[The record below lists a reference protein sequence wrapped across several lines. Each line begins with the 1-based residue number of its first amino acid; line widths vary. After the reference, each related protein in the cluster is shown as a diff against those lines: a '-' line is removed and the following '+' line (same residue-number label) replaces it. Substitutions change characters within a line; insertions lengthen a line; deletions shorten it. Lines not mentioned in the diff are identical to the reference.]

1 MYSSNLGEVDVFSDL
16 IRGVRAH
23 GSLFGSSTLS
33 PPWALH
39 FVDGA
44 PLTLCTVLTGA
55 GWIVPEHH
63 PPEPLRARETI
74 IVRGP
79 ATFTF
84 VDEVGTG
91 AEPVACGEHCATP
104 EEGGTRHRRGWH
116 DRDEDGSAGSGATTL
131 IVGAYPVRGE
141 ISRRLHEALPVVL
154 RVDAGGAADAVL
166 DHLAAEVSVDT
177 PGQQVVLD
185 RLLDWMLVCTL
196 REWFD
201 RPGGEPPAWWAA
213 QRDPVVG
220 DALRLLHAEPAAPWT
235 VAALA
240 AHTGVSRST
249 LAKRFADLV
258 GEPPLTYLTRW
269 RMTLA
274 ADLLAE
280 QETATLADI
289 ARTVGYA
296 DPFGFSAAFKR
307 IRGVNPSEY
316 RRIAVSSAAEP
327 SVPARG
333 SSTRCCWSCT
343 PKRPTAALA
352 LRLADL
358 DTEQYLV
365 QVREPAGNP
374 SATPGTEPGRP
385 RRQPRP
391 DPAHDQLLRYR
402 DGRALSTR
410 RYDHL

>member
-1 MYSSNLGEVDVFSDL
+1 MDAFSDL

-55 GWIVPEHH
+55 GWIVPEHG

-74 IVRGP
+74 VVRGP

-84 VDEVGTG
+84 VDEVGTR
-91 AEPVACGEHCATP
+91 AEPIACGEHCATP
-104 EEGGTRHRRGWH
+104 EQGGTRHRRGWN
-116 DRDEDGSAGSGATTL
+116 DPGGDTGQGLGGGTGDGPGGNSDDGRDATTL

-141 ISRRLHEALPVVL
+141 ISRRLLDALPVVL
-154 RVDAGGAADAVL
+154 RVDEGGTGDPVL
-166 DHLAAEVSVDT
+166 DHLAAEVAIDT

-240 AHTGVSRST
+240 EQTGVSRST

-274 ADLLAE
+274 ADLLVERKA
-280 QETATLADI
+280 ATIADI
-289 ARTVGYA
+289 ARTVGYS

-307 IRGVNPSEY
+307 VRGANPSEF
-316 RRIAVSSAAEP
+316 RR
-327 SVPARG
+327 
-333 SSTRCCWSCT
+333 
-343 PKRPTAALA
+343 TA
-352 LRLADL
+352 
-358 DTEQYLV
+358 TT
-365 QVREPAGNP
+365 
-374 SATPGTEPGRP
+374 S
-385 RRQPRP
+385 
-391 DPAHDQLLRYR
+391 
-402 DGRALSTR
+402 
-410 RYDHL
+410 

>member
-1 MYSSNLGEVDVFSDL
+1 MYSSRLAEVDAFSDL

-55 GWIVPEHH
+55 GWIVPEGR
-63 PPEPLRARETI
+63 PPELLRARETI
-74 IVRGP
+74 VVRGP

-84 VDEVGTG
+84 VDEVGTP
-91 AEPVACGEHCATP
+91 AEPLACGEHCATP
-104 EEGGTRHRRGWH
+104 EQGGTRHRLGWN
-116 DRDEDGSAGSGATTL
+116 DCGEDDAADGRGATTL

-141 ISRRLHEALPVVL
+141 ISRRLLDALPVVL
-154 RVDAGGAADAVL
+154 RVGAGGTADAVL
-166 DHLAAEVSVDT
+166 DHVAAEVAVDT

-240 AHTGVSRST
+240 DRTGVSRST

-274 ADLLAE
+274 ADLLVE
-280 QETATLADI
+280 QEATTIADV

-307 IRGVNPSEY
+307 VRGANPSEF
-316 RRIAVSSAAEP
+316 RRAAT
-327 SVPARG
+327 G
-333 SSTRCCWSCT
+333 SN
-343 PKRPTAALA
+343 A
-352 LRLADL
+352 
-358 DTEQYLV
+358 
-365 QVREPAGNP
+365 
-374 SATPGTEPGRP
+374 
-385 RRQPRP
+385 
-391 DPAHDQLLRYR
+391 
-402 DGRALSTR
+402 
-410 RYDHL
+410 

>member
-1 MYSSNLGEVDVFSDL
+1 MDAFGDL

-44 PLTLCTVLTGA
+44 PLTLCTVLGGS
-55 GWIVPEHH
+55 GWILTEDD
-63 PPEPLRARETI
+63 PPEPLRAYDTVV
-74 IVRGP
+74 VRGP

-84 VDEVGTG
+84 VDEVDTR
-91 AEPVACGEHCATP
+91 AEPVECGQDCATP
-104 EEGGTRHRRGWH
+104 EQGGTRHRLGWA
-116 DRDEDGSAGSGATTL
+116 DDGGDGADDGLGGGGSTTL

-141 ISRRLHEALPVVL
+141 ISRRLLDALPAVL
-154 RVDAGGAADAVL
+154 RVDGGGTGDPVL
-166 DHLAAEVSVDT
+166 DHLAAEVAVDT

-213 QRDPVVG
+213 QRDPVAG

-235 VAALA
+235 VATLA
-240 AHTGVSRST
+240 DRIGVSRST

-274 ADLLAE
+274 ADLLIEKKA
-280 QETATLADI
+280 ATLADI
-289 ARTVGYA
+289 ARTVGYS

-307 IRGVNPSEY
+307 VRGVNPSEF
-316 RRIAVSSAAEP
+316 RRI
-327 SVPARG
+327 G
-333 SSTRCCWSCT
+333 
-343 PKRPTAALA
+343 TAAA
-352 LRLADL
+352 AA
-358 DTEQYLV
+358 T
-365 QVREPAGNP
+365 AG
-374 SATPGTEPGRP
+374 
-385 RRQPRP
+385 
-391 DPAHDQLLRYR
+391 
-402 DGRALSTR
+402 
-410 RYDHL
+410 

>member
-1 MYSSNLGEVDVFSDL
+1 MDAFSDL

-23 GSLFGSSTLS
+23 GSLFGASTLS

-44 PLTLCTVLTGA
+44 PLTLCTVLSGA
-55 GWIVPEHH
+55 GWIVPEHR

-74 IVRGP
+74 VVRGP

-84 VDEVGTG
+84 VDEVGTR
-91 AEPVACGEHCATP
+91 AEPIACGEHCATP
-104 EEGGTRHRRGWH
+104 EQGGTRHRRGWN
-116 DRDEDGSAGSGATTL
+116 DPGEDDCGGDAGDAGGVGYAGDAGGAGYAGDAGDGRGATTL

-141 ISRRLHEALPVVL
+141 ISRRLLDALPVVL
-154 RVDAGGAADAVL
+154 RVESGGTADAVL

-240 AHTGVSRST
+240 DHTGVSRST

-274 ADLLAE
+274 ADLLVERQA
-280 QETATLADI
+280 ATVADI
-289 ARTVGYA
+289 ARTVGYS

-307 IRGVNPSEY
+307 VRGINPSEF
-316 RRIAVSSAAEP
+316 RR
-327 SVPARG
+327 
-333 SSTRCCWSCT
+333 
-343 PKRPTAALA
+343 TATTLTG
-352 LRLADL
+352 LR
-358 DTEQYLV
+358 
-365 QVREPAGNP
+365 N
-374 SATPGTEPGRP
+374 
-385 RRQPRP
+385 
-391 DPAHDQLLRYR
+391 
-402 DGRALSTR
+402 
-410 RYDHL
+410 

>member
-1 MYSSNLGEVDVFSDL
+1 MDVFSDL

-33 PPWALH
+33 PPWALR

-74 IVRGP
+74 VVRGP
-79 ATFTF
+79 APFSF
-84 VDEVGTG
+84 VDELSTQ
-91 AEPVACGEHCATP
+91 AEPIACGEHCAAP
-104 EEGGTRHRRGWH
+104 ERGGTRHRRGWNDH
-116 DRDEDGSAGSGATTL
+116 CADATCGHGTATL
-131 IVGAYPVRGE
+131 IVGAYPLHGE
-141 ISRRLHEALPVVL
+141 ISRQLLDALPVVL
-154 RVDAGGAADAVL
+154 RVGAGGTGDAVL
-166 DHLAAEVSVDT
+166 EHLAAEVAVDA
-177 PGQQVVLD
+177 PGQQAVLD

-240 AHTGVSRST
+240 ERVGVSRST
-249 LAKRFADLV
+249 LAKRFAELV

-274 ADLLAE
+274 ADLLVE
-280 QETATLADI
+280 RRSATVADI
-289 ARTVGYA
+289 ARAVGYA

-307 IRGVNPSEY
+307 VRGLNPSEF
-316 RRIAVSSAAEP
+316 RRTASTASPAAERSAATGP
-327 SVPARG
+327 NR
-333 SSTRCCWSCT
+333 
-343 PKRPTAALA
+343 
-352 LRLADL
+352 
-358 DTEQYLV
+358 
-365 QVREPAGNP
+365 
-374 SATPGTEPGRP
+374 
-385 RRQPRP
+385 
-391 DPAHDQLLRYR
+391 
-402 DGRALSTR
+402 
-410 RYDHL
+410 

>member
-1 MYSSNLGEVDVFSDL
+1 MDVFSDL
-16 IRGVRAH
+16 IRGVRSH

-44 PLTLCTVLTGA
+44 PLTLCTVLAGA
-55 GWIVPEHH
+55 GWIVPEHG

-74 IVRGP
+74 VVRGP

-84 VDEVGTG
+84 VDEVGTR

-104 EEGGTRHRRGWH
+104 EQGGTRHRLGWH
-116 DRDEDGSAGSGATTL
+116 DGEADEGRGATTL

-141 ISRRLHEALPVVL
+141 ISRRLLDALPGVL
-154 RVDAGGAADAVL
+154 RADAGGTGDAVL
-166 DHLAAEVSVDT
+166 DQLAAEVAVDA

-201 RPGGEPPAWWAA
+201 RPGGGAPAWWAA

-235 VAALA
+235 VGSLA
-240 AHTGVSRST
+240 GRIGVSRST
-249 LAKRFADLV
+249 LARRFAELV

-274 ADLLAE
+274 ADLLVEREA
-280 QETATLADI
+280 ATVADV
-289 ARTVGYA
+289 ARSVGYA
-296 DPFGFSAAFKR
+296 DAFGFSAAFKR
-307 IRGVNPSEY
+307 VRGTNPSEF
-316 RRIAVSSAAEP
+316 RRAATTGAAV
-327 SVPARG
+327 
-333 SSTRCCWSCT
+333 
-343 PKRPTAALA
+343 
-352 LRLADL
+352 
-358 DTEQYLV
+358 
-365 QVREPAGNP
+365 AG
-374 SATPGTEPGRP
+374 
-385 RRQPRP
+385 
-391 DPAHDQLLRYR
+391 
-402 DGRALSTR
+402 
-410 RYDHL
+410 

>member
-1 MYSSNLGEVDVFSDL
+1 VDAFSDL

-33 PPWALH
+33 APWALH

-55 GWIVPEHH
+55 GWIVPEHR
-63 PPEPLRARETI
+63 PPELLRARETI
-74 IVRGP
+74 LVRGP

-84 VDEVGTG
+84 VDEVGTP
-91 AEPVACGEHCATP
+91 AEPIVCGEDCATP
-104 EEGGTRHRRGWH
+104 EQGGTRYRLGWN
-116 DRDEDGSAGSGATTL
+116 DRVDDTGNDPARTTL

-141 ISRRLHEALPVVL
+141 ISRRLLDALPVVL
-154 RVDAGGAADAVL
+154 RVDAGGTSDPVL
-166 DHLAAEVSVDT
+166 DHLAAEVAVDA

-220 DALRLLHAEPAAPWT
+220 HALRLLHDEPAAPWT

-240 AHTGVSRST
+240 DHTGVSRST

-274 ADLLAE
+274 ADLLIEREA
-280 QETATLADI
+280 ATVADV
-289 ARTVGYA
+289 ARTVGYS

-307 IRGVNPSEY
+307 IRGASPSEF
-316 RRIAVSSAAEP
+316 RRT
-327 SVPARG
+327 ARTPVG
-333 SSTRCCWSCT
+333 SN
-343 PKRPTAALA
+343 A
-352 LRLADL
+352 
-358 DTEQYLV
+358 
-365 QVREPAGNP
+365 
-374 SATPGTEPGRP
+374 
-385 RRQPRP
+385 
-391 DPAHDQLLRYR
+391 
-402 DGRALSTR
+402 
-410 RYDHL
+410 

>member
-1 MYSSNLGEVDVFSDL
+1 MYSSKLAGVDAFSDL

-55 GWIVPEHH
+55 GWIVPEHR

-74 IVRGP
+74 VVRGP
-79 ATFTF
+79 GTFTF
-84 VDEVGTG
+84 VDEVGTR
-91 AEPVACGEHCATP
+91 AEPIACGEHCATP
-104 EEGGTRHRRGWH
+104 EQGGTRHRRGWH
-116 DRDEDGSAGSGATTL
+116 DDGGDMGNGDAGGGGAADGGVADGGAGGGATTL

-141 ISRRLHEALPVVL
+141 ISRRLLDALPVVL
-154 RVDAGGAADAVL
+154 RVDAGGTADPVL
-166 DHLAAEVSVDT
+166 DHLAAEVAVDT

-220 DALRLLHAEPAAPWT
+220 HALRLLHAEPAAPWT

-240 AHTGVSRST
+240 ERTGVSRST
-249 LAKRFADLV
+249 LAKRFADLI

-274 ADLLAE
+274 ADLLVEREA
-280 QETATLADI
+280 ATVADI
-289 ARTVGYA
+289 ARTVGYS

-307 IRGVNPSEY
+307 VRGINPSDF
-316 RRIAVSSAAEP
+316 RR
-327 SVPARG
+327 
-333 SSTRCCWSCT
+333 
-343 PKRPTAALA
+343 TATA
-352 LRLADL
+352 
-358 DTEQYLV
+358 
-365 QVREPAGNP
+365 P
-374 SATPGTEPGRP
+374 
-385 RRQPRP
+385 
-391 DPAHDQLLRYR
+391 
-402 DGRALSTR
+402 
-410 RYDHL
+410 

>member
-1 MYSSNLGEVDVFSDL
+1 MDAFSDL

-44 PLTLCTVLTGA
+44 PLTLCTLLTGA

-84 VDEVGTG
+84 VDEIGTA
-91 AEPVACGEHCATP
+91 AEAVACGEFCATP
-104 EEGGTRHRRGWH
+104 EQGGTTHRLGWH
-116 DRDEDGSAGSGATTL
+116 DNDEEADRAPGATTL

-141 ISRRLHEALPVVL
+141 ISRRLLDALPVVL
-154 RVDAGGAADAVL
+154 RVDADSAADAVL
-166 DHLAAEVSVDT
+166 DHLAAEVAVDA

-220 DALRLLHAEPAAPWT
+220 HALRLLHAEPAAPWT
-235 VAALA
+235 VGALA
-240 AHTGVSRST
+240 ERTRVSRST
-249 LAKRFADLV
+249 LAKRFAELV
-258 GEPPLTYLTRW
+258 GEPPLAYLTRW

-274 ADLLAE
+274 ADLLVE
-280 QETATLADI
+280 QETATIADI

-307 IRGVNPSEY
+307 VRGTNPSEY
-316 RRIAVSSAAEP
+316 RRAAA
-327 SVPARG
+327 SRIGLNA
-333 SSTRCCWSCT
+333 
-343 PKRPTAALA
+343 
-352 LRLADL
+352 
-358 DTEQYLV
+358 
-365 QVREPAGNP
+365 
-374 SATPGTEPGRP
+374 
-385 RRQPRP
+385 
-391 DPAHDQLLRYR
+391 
-402 DGRALSTR
+402 
-410 RYDHL
+410 